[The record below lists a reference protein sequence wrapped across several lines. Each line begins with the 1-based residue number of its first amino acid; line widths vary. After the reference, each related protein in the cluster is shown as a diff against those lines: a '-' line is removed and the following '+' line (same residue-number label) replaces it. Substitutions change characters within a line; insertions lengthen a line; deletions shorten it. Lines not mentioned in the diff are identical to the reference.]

1 MRPQLGPLG
10 DGALERLGR
19 LHWQAG
25 DQVGIDGLETQ
36 GLGLAHQRLHTFE
49 RLHAVHGGLHRRVE
63 VLDSEADAVEAQS
76 RQVLQTL
83 RVGGAR
89 VDLDG
94 DLGTWRQHEGAA
106 QHVHQVGQLVVGK
119 ELGRPTPQLQLR
131 HRLPAPQLGG
141 VQVDLRGQRLQV
153 GATPF
158 VMLGD
163 DLVACA
169 VVAH

>member
-36 GLGLAHQRLHTFE
+36 GLGLAHQRLHTFK
-49 RLHAVHGGLHRRVE
+49 RLHAVHGGLRRRVE
-63 VLDSEADAVEAQS
+63 VLDAEADAIEAQS

-83 RVGGAR
+83 WVGGAR

-94 DLGTWRQHEGAA
+94 DLGTWRQHEGAP
-106 QHVHQVGQLVVGK
+106 QHVHQVGQLVVAQ
-119 ELGRPTPQLQLR
+119 ERGRPTPR
-131 HRLPAPQLGG
+131 CNCDTDRPRPSS
-141 VQVDLRGQRLQV
+141 
-153 GATPF
+153 
-158 VMLGD
+158 
-163 DLVACA
+163 A
-169 VVAH
+169 VCRSISAASDCS